1 MMLEAVKL
9 ALRIASNAYDTEITD
24 LIAAAKLDLAG
35 AGVVNIDEAD
45 ALVKRAIII
54 YAKANFG
61 LANPDAD
68 QYQRSYDRLKT
79 HLALSIDYNTVPVE
93 V

>member
-1 MMLEAVKL
+1 MLEAVKL

-35 AGVVNIDEAD
+35 AGVVNVDEAD
-45 ALVKRAIII
+45 PLIKRAIVI

-61 LANPDAD
+61 LANPDAE

-79 HLALSIDYNTVPVE
+79 HLALSADYNTAP
-93 V
+93 